1 MVRSRDDRRVSLPKR
16 VPKTAKRT
24 AGPTLAAAT
33 PLAIRTAG
41 VHLDEAMRQWVRS
54 RLGRQLGKFALQIE
68 RVTVRLRDLNGPRGG
83 VDHVCAI
90 KVVLSGLPSVVAEER
105 GQQAREAFDR
115 AAAVVERAVRKTLGR
130 AATLGVRKPA
140 KPSAGRPA
148 KRRGAAGIAPLP
160 PLEEGSVVGRR
171 VGRSRANLLAAADRP
186 EKRRRDQPVD
196 TARPGVSATDRKA
209 GYGSTAR
216 RNTRLSDAKVTATL
230 EDSAQDRP
238 SRKSTRKSA
247 NRGKRDVALR
257 QREVAETRSPAAR
270 SRKPR

>member
-1 MVRSRDDRRVSLPKR
+1 MVRARDNRRVSLPKR
-16 VPKTAKRT
+16 VSKSAKRT
-24 AGPTLAAAT
+24 AGPTSAAVT
-33 PLAIRTAG
+33 PLSIRTAG
-41 VHLDEAMRQWVRS
+41 VHLDEATRQWVRS

-68 RVTVRLRDLNGPRGG
+68 RVTVRMRDLNGPRGG
-83 VDHVCAI
+83 VDHVCVI
-90 KVVLSGLPSVVAEER
+90 KVVLSGLPSVVAEQR
-105 GQQAREAFDR
+105 GKQAREAFDR

-140 KPSAGRPA
+140 KPAAGRPA
-148 KRRGAAGIAPLP
+148 KRRGDFEPSSVP
-160 PLEEGSVVGRR
+160 TLEAGSVIGRR
-171 VGRSRANLLAAADRP
+171 VGRARANLLAAADRP

-196 TARPGVSATDRKA
+196 TAQPGVSATDRKA

-216 RNTRLSDAKVTATL
+216 RNTRLSDAKATAAL

-257 QREVAETRSPAAR
+257 LREVAEARSPVAR